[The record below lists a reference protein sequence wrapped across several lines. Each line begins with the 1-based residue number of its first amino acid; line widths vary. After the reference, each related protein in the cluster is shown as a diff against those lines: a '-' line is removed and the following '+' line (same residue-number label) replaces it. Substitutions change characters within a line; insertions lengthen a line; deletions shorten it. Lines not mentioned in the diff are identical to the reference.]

1 MPFII
6 DGIAFILSVM
16 IVFLVDF
23 RRMRTGCGVWYASP
37 EYLLESPTKPRNDKI
52 KQTL

>member
-6 DGIAFILSVM
+6 DGIAFSFGLPVM

-23 RRMRTGCGVWYASP
+23 RRMRGCEPVAASGTHPLNIFYQTTQIVW
-37 EYLLESPTKPRNDKI
+37 
-52 KQTL
+52 